1 MHPGTVSSDA
11 MPEVPKGSRN
21 TMAIQTRIQTR
32 QTIQNVAYAVLCLV
46 LALWGWYDYSIKI
59 PGKEAAFAE
68 YSAAEKVKSTAEEKV
83 RTMPLTPDESAQY
96 KAAVDTLGKYKEK
109 PAEPAAYDRPV
120 QLWLYIVGCGI
131 LGVPWFAWAQWQ
143 LSRSRYRLNDDGSF
157 ECGAGSF
164 AHDAITGIDMDRW
177 MSKSIA
183 YVLIQDGRRIELDDF
198 KYKGVEDIVAAL
210 AARFHP
216 GQWTSDARPI
226 GDPKSRD
233 TKRAAEVAA
242 AAGAGTDA
250 AATESS
256 AAGVGAPEAAD
267 RSSQA

>member
-1 MHPGTVSSDA
+1 
-11 MPEVPKGSRN
+11 
-21 TMAIQTRIQTR
+21 MAIQTRIQSG
-32 QTIQNVAYAVLCLV
+32 QTIQNVAYAVLCLG
-46 LALWGWYDYSIKI
+46 LAVWGWYDYAIKI
-59 PGKEAAFAE
+59 PVKEAAFAE
-68 YSAAEKVKSTAEEKV
+68 YSALQKIKTSAEAKQSAGALTPEEQEQAKAAKKLLEEKYIE
-83 RTMPLTPDESAQY
+83 T
-96 KAAVDTLGKYKEK
+96 

-143 LSRSRYRLNDDGSF
+143 LTRSRYRLNDDGSF

-164 AHDAITGIDMDRW
+164 ARDAITGIDMSRW
-177 MSKSIA
+177 MAKSIA
-183 YVLIQDGRRIELDDF
+183 YVLVEDGRRIELDDF

-233 TKRAAEVAA
+233 TKRAAEIAA
-242 AAGAGTDA
+242 ASGAASDTA
-250 AATESS
+250 ASDSPTAE
-256 AAGVGAPEAAD
+256 VGAPGASD